1 MTREL
6 LLDILGWVFI
16 GGVVLALAFL
26 SPVIRQRQVNKA
38 QEKAKKK
45 AEAFGRRMS
54 AIQQMEQ
61 NIEQQVNEAPAEAD
75 QTSEE

>member
-6 LLDILGWVFI
+6 ILDILGWIVI
-16 GGVVLALAFL
+16 AGIVAALVFL

-61 NIEQQVNEAPAEAD
+61 NIEQQVNEETAA
-75 QTSEE
+75 SEKDI

>member
-6 LLDILGWVFI
+6 LLDILGWIVI

-38 QEKAKKK
+38 QEKARKK

-54 AIQQMEQ
+54 AIQEMEQ
-61 NIEQQVNEAPAEAD
+61 NIEQQVNEAPDNSD
-75 QTSEE
+75 QTAE